1 MLDAQALRA
10 DFPILSQ
17 EINGYPLVYLDNAA
31 TTQKPRQV
39 IQALVDYYQT
49 ECANVHRGVHTLS
62 QRATEHFEQS
72 RRKVAA
78 FVNAPASEAV
88 IFTKGTTDGV
98 NLVMNSWA
106 ARQIRPGDNLLLSQS
121 EHHSNFVPWLMLAES
136 LGAEL
141 RLLPVR
147 TDGSLDLSGLGQL
160 IDTRTRLVALQQMSN
175 VTGALH
181 DLAPVIRAARAVDAR
196 VLVDGAQSV
205 PHLPVDFQAL
215 DADFLVF
222 SAHKMLGPSGVGVLV
237 GRPELL
243 EAMPPYQGG
252 GAMIKEVWE
261 DRFSWGDLPFR
272 FEAGT
277 PNIEG
282 VIAFGAAL
290 DYLNAVGLEAIHAHE
305 QRLMQ
310 HALDQLAEVEDIQFY
325 GPSEPARRGGILAF
339 NLRGMHAQDVG
350 ELLDQQGIAIRTGHH
365 CCQPLLRHY
374 GVSSIARASFYLYNT
389 PADADALVKGL
400 KRAQRLIAR
409 AARR

>member
-1 MLDAQALRA
+1 MLNAEALRA
-10 DFPILSQ
+10 DFPILTQ

-39 IQALVDYYQT
+39 IDALVQYYST

-62 QRATEHFEQS
+62 QRATNHFEVV

-78 FVNAPASEAV
+78 FVNAPAVEAV

-106 ARQIRPGDNLLLSQS
+106 GHQLRPGDSILLSQT

-136 LGAEL
+136 LGVEL
-141 RLLPVR
+141 RLLPVAS
-147 TDGSLDLSGLGQL
+147 DGGLVLDDLEKL
-160 IDTRTRLVALQQMSN
+160 IDARTKLVALQQMSN
-175 VTGALH
+175 VTGAVH
-181 DLAPVIRAARAVDAR
+181 DLAPVVRAARAVGAKI
-196 VLVDGAQSV
+196 LVDGAQSV
-205 PHLPVDFQAL
+205 PHLKVDFQAL
-215 DADFLVF
+215 DIDFLVF

-237 GRPELL
+237 ARPEIL
-243 EAMPPYQGG
+243 EAMPPFMGG
-252 GAMIKEVWE
+252 GSMIKEVWE
-261 DRFSWGDLPFR
+261 DKFSWGDLPFR

-282 VIAFGAAL
+282 VIGFGAAL
-290 DYLNAVGLEAIHAHE
+290 DYLDAVGLDAIHAHE
-305 QRLMQ
+305 QKLMA
-310 HALDQLAEVEDIQFY
+310 HAREQLKELEDIEFY
-325 GPSEPARRGGILAF
+325 GPSDPERRGGILAF
-339 NLRGMHAQDVG
+339 NLRGLHAQDVG

-365 CCQPLLRHY
+365 CCQPLLRRY
-374 GVSSIARASFYLYNT
+374 GVSSVARASFYLYNT
-389 PADADALVKGL
+389 PAEVDALVKGL